1 MEHSPVPRRRPRGL
15 RRGTLAATAIAACT
29 AAALFPTVWAAQAA
43 GPAVRV
49 LYKTSTGA
57 TADEAEPWFE
67 VVNNTSS
74 AIPYT
79 QLTLRYYFTADANV
93 SYTFACAWAVV
104 GCSNIT
110 GTVYS
115 LPTPTATADH
125 YLQLSF
131 TSYAGSLAAGANSGD
146 MELRLYRSDWQNVN
160 QANDYSFNAADTSYT
175 SWNHVTAYQNNA
187 LVWGTDPN
195 GGTGSTSS
203 ASASAS
209 ASASPTGGTNPPPS
223 SVLFDDFNYS
233 GSSDPNLAAHDWTV
247 RTAAG
252 GPGVTGA
259 TWSANAITFPAST
272 AAGGSHVM
280 QLTAS
285 TDGTGANTVQ
295 AEIDTTQ
302 RKFLDGTYAA
312 KVYLTDAPTTGPNGD
327 DVNETFYTISPL
339 ASCDDPNYSEND
351 FEYLPNGGWGV
362 NGPRMYTT
370 TWYTYCDSPYSQD
383 NSSTSVVNSLAGW
396 HTLVMTVHGG
406 TVTYYIDGSQYWST
420 TGKYYPRENMTI
432 DFNEWFINGYL
443 NGSSTPRSWTEQ
455 VGWVYYAG
463 GQSLSPA
470 AVNSAVS
477 GYQSS
482 GKSFVD
488 TVPAP

>member
-1 MEHSPVPRRRPRGL
+1 MDKSPDPRRRSRGL
-15 RRGTLAATAIAACT
+15 RRAGLAVAAVAACT
-29 AAALFPTVWAAQAA
+29 AATLVPTVWTAQAA
-43 GPAVRV
+43 GSAVTV
-49 LYKTSTGA
+49 LYKTTTGA
-57 TADEAEPWFE
+57 NAYEAEPWFE
-67 VVNNTSS
+67 VVNNTGT
-74 AIPYT
+74 AIPYS

-110 GTVYS
+110 GTVS
-115 LPTPTATADH
+115 ALSNPTSTADH

-131 TSYAGSLAAGANSGD
+131 RSTAGSLAAGANSGD
-146 MELRLYRSDWQNVN
+146 MQLRLYRSDWQNVN
-160 QANDYSFNAADTSYT
+160 QANDYSFNGADSSYT
-175 SWNHVTAYQNNA
+175 AWNHVTAYQNGA
-187 LVWGTDPN
+187 LIWGVDPN
-195 GGTGSTSS
+195 GGAGGTGSP
-203 ASASAS
+203 S
-209 ASASPTGGTNPPPS
+209 ASASPSPSASSTGSNPPPS
-223 SVLFDDFNYS
+223 GVMFDDFNYT
-233 GSSDPNLAAHDWTV
+233 GSSDPNIAAHDWTV
-247 RTAAG
+247 RTGSG

-272 AAGGSHVM
+272 AAGGKHVM

-285 TDGTGANTVQ
+285 TDGTAANTIQ

-312 KVYLTDAPTTGPNGD
+312 RVYLTDAPTTGPNGD

-351 FEYLPNGGWGV
+351 FEYLPNGGWGA

-370 TWYTYCDSPYSQD
+370 TWYTYCNDPYSQD
-383 NSSTSVVNSLAGW
+383 NSSTSVVASDAGW

-406 TVTYYIDGSQYWST
+406 TVTYYIDGNQYWST
-420 TGKYYPRENMTI
+420 SGKYYPREDMTI

-443 NGSSTPRSWTEQ
+443 NGSSTPRSWEEQ

-463 GQSLSPA
+463 GVAQTPA
-470 AVNSAVS
+470 QVSSAVTN
-477 GYQSS
+477 YQSA
-482 GKSFVD
+482 GTSFVD
-488 TVPAP
+488 TVPN